1 MALSAKQCKMQ
12 QSLHFTLLLNMDFHL
27 NSLLNL
33 PNTTV
38 FTCYKEAGFIFL
50 HLQLTNEGINCPNCQ
65 SYTDIV
71 HQTSHILIRDLSI
84 IGAGVYLKVP
94 RRKFYCNNCQKYPTE
109 QLVWTEKRQRFTQR
123 YQKYIYERVSVAGD
137 PPRKESSCEQVSRSE
152 DLSTD
157 QIQRIFSKVAETE
170 LKKRLGCSTTLEFR

>member
-1 MALSAKQCKMQ
+1 MSVRTQVFYLLTNLFKKLSRSTLKIHQNFTLFSSKFHFALLVCKQRGYSIHNTWCILYETFISNQLINWALSAKQCKMQ
-12 QSLHFTLLLNMDFHL
+12 RQLHFTLLLNMDFHL

-94 RRKFYCNNCQKYPTE
+94 RRKFY
-109 QLVWTEKRQRFTQR
+109 
-123 YQKYIYERVSVAGD
+123 
-137 PPRKESSCEQVSRSE
+137 
-152 DLSTD
+152 
-157 QIQRIFSKVAETE
+157 
-170 LKKRLGCSTTLEFR
+170 